1 MPAGRRLFRA
11 PAIPLRADVDR
22 NPSPA
27 GRVEE
32 VKADT
37 ETVGFDTHIPT
48 TKD

>member
-1 MPAGRRLFRA
+1 MPAGRCLFRA
-11 PAIPLRADVDR
+11 HAVPLCAEVDR
-22 NPSPA
+22 NPAAA